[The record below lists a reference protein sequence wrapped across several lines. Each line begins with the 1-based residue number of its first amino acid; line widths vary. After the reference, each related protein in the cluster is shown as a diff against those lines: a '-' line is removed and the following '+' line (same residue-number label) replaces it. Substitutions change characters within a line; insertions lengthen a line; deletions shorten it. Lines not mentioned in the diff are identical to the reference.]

1 MEAGKPGDTWEGQ
14 ENLVGEGAWESQ
26 ENPVGGRCP
35 GLGRSGESDGEDTGE
50 GQESLP
56 RKVRECQKEERNM
69 AKIYAR
75 EELLGRY
82 RAKVQ
87 QKQALLFCGVG
98 TGLIARICD
107 SAGVDLMGVYNSGR
121 LRMNGIAA
129 IAGNLP
135 VTDANGMVLEMG
147 ERDILPQ
154 VKQTPVIAGIF
165 GVDPTRDMERFLHKL
180 QELGFSGV
188 QGFPTVG
195 KIGGQ
200 LRAELEQVGLGFQKE
215 LSTLKTARNMGMLT
229 MSYCYNVE
237 EARMIADA
245 GIDIIVSH
253 MGLTKGGDVGTRE
266 QSPLDVAAERS
277 DEILRAARE
286 GNPEIIPM
294 CHGGSIT
301 SPEDA
306 KYVMDHSIAV
316 GFVGASSIERIPTET
331 AVRQVCREYLAIRL
345 R

>member
-1 MEAGKPGDTWEGQ
+1 
-14 ENLVGEGAWESQ
+14 
-26 ENPVGGRCP
+26 
-35 GLGRSGESDGEDTGE
+35 
-50 GQESLP
+50 
-56 RKVRECQKEERNM
+56 M
-69 AKIYAR
+69 ARVYTR
-75 EELLGRY
+75 EELLARY
-82 RAKVQ
+82 QAKIRE
-87 QKQALLFCGVG
+87 KKALLFCGVG

-107 SAGVDLMGVYNSGR
+107 SAQVDLMGVYNSGR

-165 GVDPTRDMERFLHKL
+165 GVDPTRDMERFLHRL

-200 LRAELEQVGLGFQKE
+200 LRVELEQVGLGFKKE
-215 LSTLKTARNMGMLT
+215 LSTLKMAHDMGMLT

-237 EARMIADA
+237 EAKLIADA

-253 MGLTKGGDVGTRE
+253 MGLTKGGDVGTTE
-266 QSPLDVAAERS
+266 QSPLDVAAEKS
-277 DEILRAARE
+277 DAILRAAKAV
-286 GNPEIIPM
+286 NPDIISM

-306 KYVMDHSIAV
+306 KYVMDHSAAV

-331 AVRQVCREYLAIRL
+331 AVRQVCRDYLAIRL

>member
-1 MEAGKPGDTWEGQ
+1 
-14 ENLVGEGAWESQ
+14 
-26 ENPVGGRCP
+26 
-35 GLGRSGESDGEDTGE
+35 
-50 GQESLP
+50 
-56 RKVRECQKEERNM
+56 M
-69 AKIYAR
+69 AKVYRR
-75 EELLGRY
+75 EEILARY
-82 RAKVQ
+82 KE
-87 QKQALLFCGVG
+87 KIEKKEALLFCGVG

-107 SAGVDLMGVYNSGR
+107 SSGVDLIGVYNSGK

-135 VTDANGMVLEMG
+135 VTDANGVVLEMG
-147 ERDILPQ
+147 ERDILHQ

-180 QELGFSGV
+180 QDMGFSGV

-200 LRAELEQVGLGFQKE
+200 LRVELEQVGLGFEKE
-215 LSTLKTARNMGMLT
+215 LSTLKMAHDMGMLT

-237 EARMIADA
+237 DAKMIADA

-253 MGLTKGGDVGTRE
+253 MGLTKGGDVGTTE
-266 QSPLDVAAERS
+266 QSPLEVAAERS
-277 DEILRAARE
+277 DQILRAAKAI
-286 GNPEIIPM
+286 NPDIITM

-316 GFVGASSIERIPTET
+316 GFVGASSIERIPTEI
-331 AVRQVCREYLAIRL
+331 AIKQVCKDYLSIKL
-345 R
+345 K